1 MWDKTGNVFK
11 TYVDKY
17 YQMKTDAEKQ
27 NNPVKRSIAKLMLN
41 AMYGKTLQRAIYDT
55 TEIICDYNKL
65 LNFFKDYEITDIS
78 VLSESKLVIS
88 GTAIRREEKITKPC
102 QLGAFVL
109 SYSRQIMM
117 NYMKAIDPT
126 LKTHIFTYTDTDSL
140 HIKGEYKDKLEE
152 LGMIKTGDE
161 CSLGYLCSDIDNEG
175 IIIYENNLA
184 PKTYF
189 YEYIDNKNDV
199 YDKDNG
205 IKKGKGIPKKC
216 LNNEMYTNY
225 KYEKQKVEFSGLRK
239 KHTNLTKGDIEK
251 GVKLFSIV
259 NNTQTRTFMKSE
271 WNGTTLIDN
280 KYYPKGYKFN

>member
-1 MWDKTGNVFK
+1 
-11 TYVDKY
+11 
-17 YQMKTDAEKQ
+17 
-27 NNPVKRSIAKLMLN
+27 MLN

-140 HIKGEYKDKLEE
+140 HILGEHKNKLE
-152 LGMIKTGDE
+152 K
-161 CSLGYLCSDIDNEG
+161 
-175 IIIYENNLA
+175 
-184 PKTYF
+184 
-189 YEYIDNKNDV
+189 
-199 YDKDNG
+199 
-205 IKKGKGIPKKC
+205 
-216 LNNEMYTNY
+216 
-225 KYEKQKVEFSGLRK
+225 
-239 KHTNLTKGDIEK
+239 
-251 GVKLFSIV
+251 
-259 NNTQTRTFMKSE
+259 
-271 WNGTTLIDN
+271 
-280 KYYPKGYKFN
+280 